1 MCRRRARRFDK
12 GSPMKTAA
20 VALSLAALMALT
32 GFAQAQTILVTTLDS
47 DAAKRAAEAC
57 LAYAE
62 KNGWRSTVSVVNAAG
77 ELIYAR
83 RMDGAPILS
92 VEPSRMKAETALQ
105 RGEPS
110 QDMIAPLN
118 ATADNR
124 LILAMQMN
132 DFPASGGVPIRVGGQ
147 IVGAIGVG
155 GGPPGT
161 DHQCANVGIA
171 AIGAN

>member
-1 MCRRRARRFDK
+1 MNFKLAIVL
-12 GSPMKTAA
+12 AA
-20 VALSLAALMALT
+20 AALSATA
-32 GFAQAQTILVTTLDS
+32 GVHAQTIPVMTLDS

-57 LAYAE
+57 LAHAGT
-62 KNGWRSTVSVVNAAG
+62 NDWRMTVSVVDAVGN
-77 ELIYAR
+77 LVYAR

-92 VEPSRMKAETALQ
+92 VEPSRMKAQTALQ
-105 RGEPS
+105 RAADS

-118 ATADNR
+118 ATADND
-124 LILAMQMN
+124 LILAIQMN

-171 AIGAN
+171 AIGAK

>member
-1 MCRRRARRFDK
+1 MNR
-12 GSPMKTAA
+12 T
-20 VALSLAALMALT
+20 VTLLLAALALSASA
-32 GFAQAQTILVTTLDS
+32 GAQGQTVPVMTLDS

-57 LAYAE
+57 LAHAV
-62 KNGWRSTVSVVNAAG
+62 KNDWRMTVSVVDPAG
-77 ELIYAR
+77 NLVYAR

-92 VEPSRMKAETALQ
+92 VEPSRMKAQTALQ
-105 RGEPS
+105 RGSAS

-118 ATADNR
+118 AAADND
-124 LILAMQMN
+124 LILAIQMN
-132 DFPASGGVPIRVGGQ
+132 DFPGSGGVPITIGGQ

-171 AIGAN
+171 AIGAK

>member
-1 MCRRRARRFDK
+1 MRVFI
-12 GSPMKTAA
+12 
-20 VALSLAALMALT
+20 VAALVLLAPAQVE
-32 GFAQAQTILVTTLDS
+32 GVWAQALPTMTLDAE
-47 DAAKRAAEAC
+47 AAKRAAEAC
-57 LAYAE
+57 LAHAV
-62 KNGWRSTVSVVNAAG
+62 KNGWRSTVSVVDAAG
-77 ELIYAR
+77 DLIYAR

-92 VEPSRMKAETALQ
+92 VEPSRMKAQTALQ

-118 ATADNR
+118 AAADND

-132 DFPASGGVPIRVGGQ
+132 DFPASGGVPIRVGGL

-161 DHQCANVGIA
+161 DHECANVGIA
-171 AIGAN
+171 AIGAR